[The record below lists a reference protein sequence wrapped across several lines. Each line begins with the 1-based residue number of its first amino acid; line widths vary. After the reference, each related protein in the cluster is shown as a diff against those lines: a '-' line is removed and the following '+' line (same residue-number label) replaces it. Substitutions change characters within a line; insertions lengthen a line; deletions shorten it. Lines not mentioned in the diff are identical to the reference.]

1 LTAHYPFFGKY
12 IIVGDMT
19 IDVPF
24 ATIQPSSDRACQQI
38 EVALDEISQLAKSD
52 LPVRDFHQQLLER
65 VTAVLTAAAGAVW
78 LVDDDGRMQ
87 TDCQISLDQ
96 VLPAGELVGQQHR
109 ELLREVIQLGTIQL
123 VPLDASTSPLGH
135 PCSNAL
141 VVCPLVL
148 PGRTLGVIE
157 VFLRAHA
164 RPDVQQGC
172 LQIVAAVGE
181 LATDFHRDKLLR
193 ELTAQRAWWQQWR
206 TYSQMVHGTLA
217 LKATAYTIVNEGRR
231 LVGCDR
237 VSLAVRRGRRCRLV
251 AVSGVDEVQRRATV
265 VGQLETLAT
274 RALKSQQPL
283 RYPDQAGELPPDL
296 ETVLEAYLDDSSVR
310 WLACIPLGDPSRDR
324 RAVADWLGVLMIEQF
339 DGAADAEVGDRIAA
353 VCGPATT
360 ALRSAIEHESVPL
373 LPFWRYAR
381 RAAQCIQLDR
391 LPRTLLI
398 AALVATAAGALLL
411 PADFE
416 IPARGDLQPAVR
428 RQVFAP
434 EEGLVVALPKAAG
447 AVNRGETLAVLSNP
461 QLDQQYADV
470 AAKRRTTEEQLT
482 AVRTARRRQQ
492 PTARN
497 DERYVLSG
505 QEQQL
510 QERLSGLEQQAR
522 LLAEQRRQLT
532 VASPIDGQIL
542 TWDLERLLAA
552 RPVQRGERL
561 MTVADLNG
569 PWELRLRIDDRSVG
583 HVLAAQ
589 QESGLDLEVSFL
601 LATDPNTRYRGRIGQ
616 MGSAIELDD
625 AGQAA
630 LSALVPL
637 NAGQVPQPRPGA
649 AVVARIHCGR
659 RPLGYVWFRQV
670 IEFIQSRLLF

>member
-1 LTAHYPFFGKY
+1 
-12 IIVGDMT
+12 MT

-24 ATIQPSSDRACQQI
+24 ATIGPASDRACQEI
-38 EVALDEISQLAKSD
+38 EDVIDEISRLAKSD

-65 VTAVLTAAAGAVW
+65 VTRVLTAAAGAVW
-78 LVDDDGRMQ
+78 LVGADGRLQ
-87 TDCQISLDQ
+87 TDCQIGLDQ
-96 VLPAGELVGQQHR
+96 VCPADEVLGQRHTD
-109 ELLREVIQLGTIQL
+109 LLRKVIQLGTTQL
-123 VPLDASTSPLGH
+123 VPPDATTSSLRNPSSH
-135 PCSNAL
+135 AL
-141 VVCPLVL
+141 VLCPLVL

-181 LATDFHRDKLLR
+181 LATDFHRDSLLR

-206 TYSQMVHGTLA
+206 TYSQMVHGSLA
-217 LKATAYTIVNEGRR
+217 LKTTAYTIVNEGRR

-251 AVSGVDEVQRRATV
+251 AVSGVDVVQRRATA

-274 RALKSQQPL
+274 RVLASQQPL
-283 RYPDQAGELPPDL
+283 QYPDQERELPPDL
-296 ETVLEAYLDDSSVR
+296 ETVLEAYVDESSVR
-310 WLACIPLGDPSRDR
+310 WLACVPLGDPGRDR
-324 RAVADWLGVLMIEQF
+324 PVAADWLGVLMMERF
-339 DGAADAEVGDRIAA
+339 DGSADGEVEDRIAA

-373 LPFWRYAR
+373 LPFWQYAR
-381 RAAQCIQLDR
+381 RVARCFQLDR
-391 LPRTLLI
+391 LPKTLLV
-398 AALVATAAGALLL
+398 AASVVAAGGALLL
-411 PADFE
+411 VPADFE
-416 IPARGDLQPAVR
+416 IPARGDLQPTVR

-434 EEGLVVALPKAAG
+434 DEGLVVTLPKAAG
-447 AVNRGETLAVLSNP
+447 TVSRGETLAVLSNP
-461 QLDQQYADV
+461 QLDQQYADA

-482 AVRTARRRQQ
+482 AVRTARRRHE
-492 PTARN
+492 PAART
-497 DERYVLSG
+497 DERYVLSA

-532 VASPIDGQIL
+532 VTSPIDGQIL

-561 MTVADLNG
+561 MTVANLDG
-569 PWELRLRIDDRSVG
+569 PWELQLQIDDRSVG

-601 LATDPNTRYRGRIGQ
+601 LATDPNIRYRGRIGQ
-616 MGSAIELDD
+616 ISSAIELDD

-637 NAGQVPQPRPGA
+637 DAGQVPQPRPGA

-670 IEFIQSRLLF
+670 IEFTQSRLLF

>member
-1 LTAHYPFFGKY
+1 
-12 IIVGDMT
+12 MT

-24 ATIQPSSDRACQQI
+24 ATIQPASDRACQQI
-38 EVALDEISQLAKSD
+38 EDALDEISRLAKSD
-52 LPVRDFHQQLLER
+52 LSVRDFHQQLLER
-65 VTAVLTAAAGAVW
+65 LTRVLSAAAGAVW
-78 LVDDDGRMQ
+78 LVSADGRWQ
-87 TDCQISLDQ
+87 PDCQIGLDQ
-96 VLPAGELVGQQHR
+96 IWPAGEPAGQQHR
-109 ELLREVIQLGTIQL
+109 DLLREVVQLGTVQL
-123 VPLDASTSPLGH
+123 VPPDATTSSLGSPNSHALVLCPLG
-135 PCSNAL
+135 
-141 VVCPLVL
+141 V

-181 LATDFHRDKLLR
+181 LAADFHRDRLLR

-206 TYSQMVHGTLA
+206 TYSQMVHGSLA

-251 AVSGVDEVQRRATV
+251 AVSGVDMVQRRASAV
-265 VGQLETLAT
+265 VQLEDLAT
-274 RALKSQQPL
+274 RVLASQQPL
-283 RYPDQAGELPPDL
+283 HYPDQGRELPPDL
-296 ETVLEAYLDDSSVR
+296 EDVLEAYVDDSSVR
-310 WLACIPLGDPSRDR
+310 WLACVPLGDPDRDR
-324 RAVADWLGVLMIEQF
+324 PVVADRLGVLMMERF

-373 LPFWRYAR
+373 LAFWRYAR
-381 RAAQCIQLDR
+381 RVAQCFQLDR
-391 LPRTLLI
+391 LPKTLLI
-398 AALVATAAGALLL
+398 AASAAAAGGALLL
-411 PADFE
+411 VPADFE

-434 EEGLVVALPKAAG
+434 DEGLVVTLPKAAG
-447 AVNRGETLAVLSNP
+447 AVSRGETLAVLSNP
-461 QLDQQYADV
+461 QLEQQHADV
-470 AAKRRTTEEQLT
+470 AAKRRTTEEQLA
-482 AVRTARRRQQ
+482 AVRTARRRQE
-492 PTARN
+492 PAART
-497 DERYVLSG
+497 DERYVLSA

-532 VASPIDGQIL
+532 VTSPIDGHIL

-561 MTVADLNG
+561 MTVADLDG
-569 PWELRLRIDDRSVG
+569 PWELQLRIDDRQVG
-583 HVLAAQ
+583 HVLEAQ
-589 QESGLDLEVSFL
+589 RESGLDLEVSFL
-601 LATDPNTRYRGRIGQ
+601 LATDPNIRYRGRIGQ
-616 MGSAIELDD
+616 MSSAIELDD

-637 NAGQVPQPRPGA
+637 DAGQVPQPRPGA